1 MDMKKNLCLIVMLFF
16 LPIMT
21 LAQNYIEKKEQP
33 FRFIYLV
40 HDHTSPVSTLI
51 NTLRDVERRA
61 RQYNQK
67 CLIYMAN
74 GKNYYLAQINTEN
87 DNRDKFEQILGE
99 LNNKLSHDINIQADI
114 VAILDLF
121 KEHQIVDENGE
132 LIYKSVA
139 MEFYLT
145 SHFCDNGYAKDF
157 IVPLY
162 LAFDV
167 KNMPAKF
174 NFEVFVNSAGNED
187 YDYSGERIF
196 GNKNYNSI
204 NEKVMIMDY

>member
-1 MDMKKNLCLIVMLFF
+1 MLLS
-16 LPIMT
+16 LPMMT
-21 LAQNYIEKKEQP
+21 MAQNSVDKKEQP

-51 NTLRDVERRA
+51 KTLREVERNA
-61 RQYNQK
+61 RQYNQR

-74 GKNYYLAQINTEN
+74 GKNYYLAQINTEK
-87 DNRDKFEQILGE
+87 DNRDDFDKILGE

-114 VAILDLF
+114 VSILDLF
-121 KEHQIVDENGE
+121 NEHQIIDENGE

-139 MEFYLT
+139 LEFYLT

-174 NFEVFVNSAGNED
+174 TFDVFVNAAGNED

-196 GNKNYNSI
+196 GSKNYNSI
-204 NEKVMIMDY
+204 NENVFIMDY

>member
-1 MDMKKNLCLIVMLFF
+1 MKKCLFLIIMLLS
-16 LPIMT
+16 LPMMT
-21 LAQNYIEKKEQP
+21 MAQNSVDKKEQP

-51 NTLRDVERRA
+51 KTLREVERNA
-61 RQYNQK
+61 RQYNQR

-74 GKNYYLAQINTEN
+74 GKNYYLAQINTEK
-87 DNRDKFEQILGE
+87 DNRDDFDKILGE

-114 VAILDLF
+114 VSILDLF
-121 KEHQIVDENGE
+121 NEHQIIDENGE

-139 MEFYLT
+139 LEFYLT

-174 NFEVFVNSAGNED
+174 TFDVFVNAAGNED

-196 GNKNYNSI
+196 GSKNYNSI
-204 NEKVMIMDY
+204 NENVFIMDY